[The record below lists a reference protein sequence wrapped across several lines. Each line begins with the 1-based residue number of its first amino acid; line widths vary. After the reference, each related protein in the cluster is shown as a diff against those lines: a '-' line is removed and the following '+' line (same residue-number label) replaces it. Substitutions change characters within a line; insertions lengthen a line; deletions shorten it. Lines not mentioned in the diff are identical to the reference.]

1 LKFGRFFETFLTPN
15 CANFLPDY
23 LVVSLDFSGL
33 FLEKGIVFFTKKIFD
48 FIILLSLAGILLFTG
63 CTEKKPLCVEGNG
76 EVQVYVD
83 FKESPELPGIP
94 VENAKVELRP
104 QHSATIPPCFTDD
117 QGIARFQNLISGTYI
132 ASATYRWDSLKVLV
146 GSTKSKVLSNS
157 TVIDTVHLFP
167 SKPGLKINELYTV
180 GPPNDEFYFY
190 DQFIELYNSA
200 DDTVY
205 LDGMIV
211 CRLSRDITKVTY
223 IFQFPG
229 TPVVGRE
236 HPVPPHTFVVLAQ
249 DAIDHSK
256 IIPGS
261 IDLSHADWEFYNPN
275 SPSDPDNPDVPNIV
289 NIKVGERIDFL
300 ISLTSDEIIIAT
312 GEDINYQDG
321 IDFDTVIDGVEYQ
334 SSSTSLKTL
343 DPRIDRG
350 FTGVGLVK
358 YSGMSL
364 ERKYAGL
371 DTDDSRVDFH
381 IIPHP
386 TPGYEY
392 RP

>member
-1 LKFGRFFETFLTPN
+1 MAVLCG
-15 CANFLPDY
+15 A
-23 LVVSLDFSGL
+23 L
-33 FLEKGIVFFTKKIFD
+33 FL
-48 FIILLSLAGILLFTG
+48 SG
-63 CTEKKPLCVEGNG
+63 CAQKKPLCVEGNG
-76 EVQVYVD
+76 AVSVYVD

-104 QHSATIPPCFTDD
+104 EHTGTIPPKLTDD
-117 QGIARFQNLISGTYI
+117 QGVARFENLISGNYI

-146 GSTKSKVLSNS
+146 GSTSSEVRSNS
-157 TVIDTVHLFP
+157 AVQDTIHLFP

-211 CRLSRDITKVTY
+211 CRLSQDITKVTY

-229 TPVVGRE
+229 TPVVGRQY
-236 HPVPPHTFVVLAQ
+236 PVPPHTFVVCAQ
-249 DAIDHSK
+249 DAIDHRK

-289 NIKVGERIDFL
+289 NIKVGERVDFL

-312 GEDINYQDG
+312 GEDTNYQDG
-321 IDFDTVIDGVEYQ
+321 IDLDTVIDGVEYQ
-334 SSSTSLKTL
+334 SSPTRRKTL
-343 DPRIDRG
+343 NPLIDRG

-358 YSGMSL
+358 YSGMSM

-392 RP
+392 QP

>member
-1 LKFGRFFETFLTPN
+1 MFLKN
-15 CANFLPDY
+15 
-23 LVVSLDFSGL
+23 
-33 FLEKGIVFFTKKIFD
+33 KIFD
-48 FIILLSLAGILLFTG
+48 FIIFLGLSGFLLFSA
-63 CTEKKPLCVEGNG
+63 CTEKKPICVEGNG
-76 EVQVYVD
+76 KVDVYVD
-83 FKESPELPGIP
+83 FKGSPELPGTPI
-94 VENAKVELRP
+94 ENATVELTP
-104 QHSATIPPCFTDD
+104 LYTAHIPPRLTND
-117 QGIARFQNLISGTYI
+117 QGMAQFQNLISGQYI
-132 ASATYRWDSLKVLV
+132 ASATYRWDSLKILV
-146 GSTKSKVLSNS
+146 GSTKSQVRSNS
-157 TVIDTVHLFP
+157 TVIDTIHLFP

-229 TPVVGRE
+229 TPVIGRE

-275 SPSDPDNPDVPNIV
+275 SPSDPDNPNVPNIV

-312 GEDINYQDG
+312 GEDANYQDG

-334 SSSTSLKTL
+334 SSPTSLKTL

-371 DTDDSRVDFH
+371 DTDDSSVDFT

-386 TPGYEY
+386 TPGYEHQ
-392 RP
+392 P

>member
-1 LKFGRFFETFLTPN
+1 MSKTIWGKIS
-15 CANFLPDY
+15 AVG
-23 LVVSLDFSGL
+23 LVGSLLFSGC
-33 FLEKGIVFFTKKIFD
+33 
-48 FIILLSLAGILLFTG
+48 AQ
-63 CTEKKPLCVEGNG
+63 KKPVCVEGNG
-76 EVQVYVD
+76 KALVYVE
-83 FKESPELPGIP
+83 FKESPELPGKP
-94 VENAKVELRP
+94 VQNAKVELRP
-104 QHSATIPPCFTDD
+104 EHTGKITPVFTND
-117 QGIARFQNLISGTYI
+117 QGLAEFDRLISGNYI

-146 GSTKSKVLSNS
+146 GSTSSDVRSNT
-157 TVIDTVHLFP
+157 TVVDTIRLFP

-200 DDTVY
+200 NDTAY

-211 CRLSRDITKVTY
+211 CRLSRDITRVTY

-229 TPVVGRE
+229 TPVTGRQY
-236 HPVPPHTFVVLAQ
+236 PVPPHTFVVLAQ
-249 DAIDHSK
+249 DAIDHRK

-289 NIKVGERIDFL
+289 NIKVGERVDFL

-312 GEDINYQDG
+312 GEDVNYQDG
-321 IDFDTVIDGVEYQ
+321 IDLNTVIDGVEYQ
-334 SSSTSLKTL
+334 SSPTKLKTL
-343 DPRIDRG
+343 NPLIDRG

-358 YSGMSL
+358 YSGMSM

-371 DTDDSRVDFH
+371 DTDDSRVDFR

-392 RP
+392 QP